1 MITMK
6 LRNRRNPSTT
16 NKLRAS
22 RITRKVKKA
31 RLPMIHNRY
40 VLSRII
46 KILRNPKLQA
56 ATIFTN
62 AQDYEGIKEFKN
74 SMDSHGFSCVK
85 DFQKTK
91 EFQSSRRS
99 QLFLS
104 LQIER
109 NLTIKEIEEIKTSTE
124 FRHVLLKRFVFLFY
138 AFTCIPLCFFM
149 NANFFSFIYLF
160 VFHVS

>member
-16 NKLRAS
+16 NNLGAS
-22 RITRKVKKA
+22 RITRKVKKP
-31 RLPMIHNRY
+31 RLPMIHSRY

-56 ATIFTN
+56 ATIFAN
-62 AQDYEGIKEFKN
+62 AKDYQGIKKFKS
-74 SMDSHGFSCVK
+74 SMDSHCFSCVK

-91 EFQSSRRS
+91 ELQSSRRS

-124 FRHVLLKRFVFLFY
+124 FRHVLLKGLCFCFMHSHVFL
-138 AFTCIPLCFFM
+138 C
-149 NANFFSFIYLF
+149 
-160 VFHVS
+160 VFL